1 MRIHKRTQT
10 HTRTWEI
17 TPGEPYRHNGTWVPS
32 NVPAVHTVNGR
43 LPIHTGLPRVRVPS
57 SVALVRSTVF
67 ELDKTV
73 PVTVKR
79 VRDTVRETDTA
90 VIPGSASSA

>member
-1 MRIHKRTQT
+1 M
-10 HTRTWEI
+10 

-43 LPIHTGLPRVRVPS
+43 LPIQTGLPRVRVPT